1 MVSIK
6 VQRNV
11 FEPFNELEWILS
23 RPLPY
28 HLKVLK
34 GDIVLTWIIFVQ
46 NLSIISSQV
55 LMDPG
60 LRVVYH
66 V

>member
-1 MVSIK
+1 MVSII

-11 FEPFNELEWILS
+11 FKPFNELDRILS
-23 RPLPY
+23 RPLSH
-28 HLKVLK
+28 HLKALE
-34 GDIVLTWIIFVQ
+34 GDLVLTWIIFVQ

-55 LMDPG
+55 LIDPG